1 MKKDANENEDET
13 EEKLLEKS
21 RKMLESKAKYY
32 EDMMVGKAKVEE
44 GDEEIF
50 LVDFDKKV
58 SEEEMKQESEF
69 GDIKKEPK
77 NK

>member
-1 MKKDANENEDET
+1 
-13 EEKLLEKS
+13 
-21 RKMLESKAKYY
+21 MLESKAKYY
-32 EDMMVGKAKVEE
+32 EDMIGGKAKVEE

-58 SEEEMKQESEF
+58 SEEELKQEAAEIGEVKS
-69 GDIKKEPK
+69 K